1 MDAAFN
7 VVHDYPGGAAALSE
21 RLGKGRPALSHEV
34 KGDGSAKLGLKD
46 AV

>member
-21 RLGKGRPALSHEV
+21 RLGKGPAACGRSSLS
-34 KGDGSAKLGLKD
+34 DGL
-46 AV
+46 AVF